1 VPVKFG
7 VLGPLTAFGSDGA
20 HVQIRGR
27 RLRTLLAVLLMH
39 AGKPVSVNHLVDTM
53 WDGDPPKSY
62 LSNLHTYVSRL
73 RERLPGLRIDHVDGQ
88 YLLRVEPGD
97 LDLNVFRT
105 KVDAARLAARRG
117 HHAVAADLYR
127 SALALWRDDR
137 PVADLDIAAL
147 GPEFSHCEATRLI
160 VVEDRFEAELG
171 AGRHVEVV
179 GELEAA
185 VAEHPTRE
193 RLCRQLMIALCG
205 AGRQADALA
214 VYRTTR
220 DTFVRALGLEPSPAL
235 RRLHQEILRGDVPE
249 PMPEPQSEQVAVE
262 PVFPLCQLPPDTAD
276 FAGRGAELEQ
286 VVAALRTDAASVPV
300 VVLTGEPGV
309 GKTAL
314 AIRVAHRLRAE
325 FPDGQLFAYLAGTSP
340 NPKQPRDVL
349 GGLLRALCPN
359 GAVIPEDL
367 EERTAAIRACLADRR
382 VLVVLDDAASA
393 ARVRALLPGT
403 AGCAVLVTGRNQLN
417 GLAGS
422 TSVRIPPFTADEG
435 RALLGRIAGHE
446 RVDREHEAADEV
458 VSLCGGVPL
467 AVRIAGTR
475 LAARG
480 HMSVRALADR
490 LADEHGRLDELAVGG
505 LQVRPAIAR
514 SYENLGPLARAGLRR
529 LALLGSVDVAEDVV
543 AAVLDVS
550 DADAVIEELVQ
561 SSLAATR
568 GVDAGGRPLYR
579 LPELLRV
586 YGVERADRDDRAAVS
601 AAHHQAAH
609 S

>member
-1 VPVKFG
+1 MKFG
-7 VLGPLTAFGSDGA
+7 VLGPLTVFGSDGA

-27 RLRTLLAVLLMH
+27 RLRALLAVLLMH
-39 AGKPVSVNHLVDTM
+39 AGKPVSVHHLVDAV

-88 YLLRVEPGD
+88 YLLRVAPGD
-97 LDLNVFRT
+97 LDLHVFRAR
-105 KVDAARLAARRG
+105 VDAGRLASRRG
-117 HHAVAADLYR
+117 DHAQAADLYR
-127 SALALWRDDR
+127 SALALWRDR

-147 GPEFSHCEATRLI
+147 EPEFSHCEATRLI
-160 VVEDRFEAELG
+160 VFEDRFEAELA

-185 VAEHPTRE
+185 VVDHPTRE

-205 AGRQADALA
+205 GGRQADALA
-214 VYRTTR
+214 AYRTTR
-220 DTFVRALGLEPSPAL
+220 DALVQALGLEPSPAL

-249 PMPEPQSEQVAVE
+249 LTPEPKPEPVAVE

-286 VVAALRTDAASVPV
+286 VVAALREDAASVPV

-325 FPDGQLFAYLAGTSP
+325 FPDGQLFVHLAGTSS

-349 GGLLRALCPN
+349 GGLLRALCPVS
-359 GAVIPEDL
+359 AVIPEDL
-367 EERTAAIRACLADRR
+367 EERTAGVRACLADRR

-393 ARVRALLPGT
+393 AGVRALLPGT
-403 AGCAVLVTGRNQLN
+403 AGCAVLVTGRKRLN

-422 TSVRIPPFTADEG
+422 TSLAIPPFTASEG
-435 RALLGRIAGHE
+435 RALLGRIAGQE
-446 RVDREHEAADEV
+446 RIDRERDAADQV

-475 LAARG
+475 LAARR
-480 HMSVRALADR
+480 HLSVRALAGR
-490 LADEHGRLDELAVGG
+490 LADEDDRLDELAVGG
-505 LQVRPAIAR
+505 LQVRAAVAR
-514 SYENLGPLARAGLRR
+514 SYESLGPLARAGLRR
-529 LALLGSVDVAEDVV
+529 LALLGPVDVAEGVV
-543 AAVLDVS
+543 AAVLDVA
-550 DADAVIEELVQ
+550 DADGVIEELVQ
-561 SSLAATR
+561 SSLLAAS
-568 GVDAGGRPLYR
+568 GVDAGCEPLYR

-586 YGVERADRDDRAAVS
+586 YGVERADRDDRDAVC
-601 AAHHQAAH
+601 AAHR
-609 S
+609 

>member
-1 VPVKFG
+1 MKFG
-7 VLGPLTAFGSDGA
+7 VLGPLSVSGSDGA

-27 RLRTLLAVLLMH
+27 RLRTLLAVLLVH
-39 AGKPVSVNHLVDTM
+39 AGKPVSVHHLVDAL

-97 LDLNVFRT
+97 LDLHVFRT

-117 HHAVAADLYR
+117 DHALAADLYR
-127 SALALWRDDR
+127 SALALWRDR
-137 PVADLDIAAL
+137 PVVDLDIAAL
-147 GPEFSHCEATRLI
+147 EPEISHSETTRLI
-160 VVEDRFEAELG
+160 VVEDRFEAELA

-220 DTFVRALGLEPSPAL
+220 HALVESLGLEPSPAL

-249 PMPEPQSEQVAVE
+249 PAPEPVQVEAA
-262 PVFPLCQLPPDTAD
+262 FPLCQLPPDTAD
-276 FAGRGAELEQ
+276 FAGRGGELEQ
-286 VVAALRTDAASVPV
+286 VVAALRANAASVPV

-314 AIRVAHRLRAE
+314 AIRVAHRMRAE
-325 FPDGQLFAYLAGTSP
+325 FPDGQLFAHLAGTSP
-340 NPKQPRDVL
+340 NPKQARDVL
-349 GGLLRALCPN
+349 GSLLRALGVT
-359 GAVIPEDL
+359 GAAIPEDL

-393 ARVRALLPGT
+393 AQVRALLPGT
-403 AGCAVLVTGRNQLN
+403 AGCAVLVTGRNRLD

-422 TSVRIPPFTADEG
+422 TSLPIPPFTTDEA
-435 RALLGRIAGHE
+435 RALLGRIAGH
-446 RVDREHEAADEV
+446 DRLEQEPQAAGEV
-458 VSLCGGVPL
+458 VELCGNVPL
-467 AVRIAGTR
+467 AVRIAATR
-475 LAARG
+475 LAARR
-480 HMSVRALADR
+480 HMSVRSLADR
-490 LADEHGRLDELAVGG
+490 LADEHDRLDELAVGG
-505 LQVRPAIAR
+505 LQVRPAVAS
-514 SYENLGPLARAGLRR
+514 SYERLRPLARAGVRR
-529 LALLGSVDVAEDVV
+529 LALLGPRDVAEDVV
-543 AAVLDVS
+543 AAVLDVP
-550 DADAVIEELVQ
+550 DADGVIEELVQ
-561 SSLAATR
+561 CSLLALR
-568 GVDAGGRPLYR
+568 GVDAYGRPLYR

-586 YGVERADRDDRAAVS
+586 YGLEQANLEDRDAADRLA
-601 AAHHQAAH
+601 AAHR
-609 S
+609 